1 MSFLFF
7 LFLSSTL
14 ISQSFMDAI
23 SVIVLIVSLFSF
35 FKKQIRRDM
44 PFLKTTSLS
53 LQSSQKNLWL
63 VFFLSW
69 IGVIALGLLGKETFF
84 QAFFE
89 WKWVLN
95 LYSLYWF
102 LQQIDFL
109 KQSTLIFPL
118 TSRFADLKKENKNN
132 FSRNGYS
139 LLIYRFY
146 PLFIVLLICFSYGSL
161 SLFLNID
168 LFKQAP
174 LTHGARFAGPF
185 DDPMNFAHIYGM
197 YFVFLLI
204 LLVYPWLQPSM
215 LQKSAIAI
223 GDFKIKLSSKFLKID
238 FFFWLVILLTGL
250 SILLSL
256 TRGAWMGVAVSLLVV
271 VFVANLRMGFFFL
284 VGLTSIFALLFQFW
298 HSFHERILQSLN
310 PGQSYDSER
319 LVLWKSNWQMFLDHP
334 FLGVGH
340 GQYKQYLPYYFEK
353 LNIPADHF
361 QSHAHNQYLQALSN
375 TGFIGFLFYICFIF
389 LMIYFSYRAFRKT
402 KNAFFLASLAAQISF
417 HVGAITECNFER
429 SKVRLVYLFFCA
441 LTLALIQKYQT
452 KDLQL
457 NVNTKGENS

>member
-1 MSFLFF
+1 MNFLFF

-14 ISQSFMDAI
+14 ISQSFMDAV
-23 SVIVLIVSLFSF
+23 SAVVLIVSLISF
-35 FKKQIRRDM
+35 FKKQIPREL
-44 PFLKTTSLS
+44 PFLKTTSVN

-63 VFFLSW
+63 VFFISW
-69 IGVIALGLLGKETFF
+69 LVVIALGLLEKEAFL

-89 WKWVLN
+89 WKWILN

-102 LQQIDFL
+102 LQQIDIL
-109 KQSTLIFPL
+109 KESTLVFPANPL
-118 TSRFADLKKENKNN
+118 SLDLKKENKTD
-132 FSRNGYS
+132 FARNAYR
-139 LLIYRFY
+139 LLVYRFY
-146 PLFIVLLICFSYGSL
+146 PLFIVLFICFLYGVL

-168 LFKQAP
+168 LFKQTP

-204 LLVYPWLQPSM
+204 LLAYPWLQSPL
-215 LQKSAIAI
+215 LQKSALNSKA
-223 GDFKIKLSSKFLKID
+223 SSLFLKMD

-256 TRGAWMGVAVSLLVV
+256 TRGAWMGVALGLLIV
-271 VFVANLRMGFFFL
+271 VFVANLKVGVFFL
-284 VGLTSIFALLFQFW
+284 AGLTSIFAMLFQFW
-298 HSFHERILQSLN
+298 HSFQERILQSLN

-334 FLGVGH
+334 LLGVGH

-353 LNIPADHF
+353 LNVPADHF

-375 TGFIGFLFYICFIF
+375 TGLIGFLFYMSFIF
-389 LMIYFSYRAFRKT
+389 LMIYFTYKAFNKT

-441 LTLALIQKYQT
+441 LTLALIQKYQS

-457 NVNTKGENS
+457 NVNKMGENS